1 MPQYWK
7 NGNIYDLPG
16 GPWTYFGKGAA
27 YDIRVSEGDIIVA
40 GIATRDS
47 SYYDSYTSA
56 CYWLNGQLYY
66 LVNENDVPQDVNDW
80 HHSYARGIS
89 IE

>member
-1 MPQYWK
+1 MIFLEAL
-7 NGNIYDLPG
+7 GLPL
-16 GPWTYFGKGAA
+16 GKGAA
-27 YDIRVSEGDIIVA
+27 YDIRVSDGDIIVA

-66 LVNENDVPQDVNDW
+66 LVNDGDVPQDLPDRF
-80 HHSYARGIS
+80 HSRAKGIFV
-89 IE
+89 E